1 MLLVSIAPI
10 TRLKPLPPIRLR
22 QLNVAHQETVSIL
35 WKHGWSAGWF
45 PSTPLCCR
53 NQSPRRH
60 LSVRLSGGKA
70 GQHILGG
77 RLWWRISAN
86 IFSLV
91 GVKPPTF
98 SFGCNHGSHW
108 QSLYYCIDLEERNSF
123 ICYHFLATAGEHGI
137 AFIMQ
142 RPRLQHDKRLQEK
155 CGPVRPVQRVKAMY
169 KVHVLFTLM
178 AV

>member
-1 MLLVSIAPI
+1 MRLLKCWMI
-10 TRLKPLPPIRLR
+10 
-22 QLNVAHQETVSIL
+22 
-35 WKHGWSAGWF
+35 
-45 PSTPLCCR
+45 STPLCCR

-77 RLWWRISAN
+77 RLWWRISSN

-108 QSLYYCIDLEERNSF
+108 QSLYYCIDLEEKDSF

-137 AFIMQ
+137 TFIMQ
-142 RPRLQHDKRLQEK
+142 RPRLQRDKRLQEK
-155 CGPVRPVQRVKAMY
+155 YGPVFHFINIPLFLKGQWCTSDPFKLDVGLLFLYDKY
-169 KVHVLFTLM
+169 KVHMLFILM